1 MKLKVEMLDERERTG
16 RKGSATASALTLTAV
31 PISTLSSARLPFDFV
46 KSSSFK
52 AIVSPA
58 QSSAL
63 APIPIPVPV
72 LPSPLDTIVIPLATQ
87 SSLSHIITE
96 PVRIFSTVST
106 STSTADLPHIAICAS
121 CSSNTSTVGTSD
133 HIVESKSIDPGT
145 ETGTGTGTGAESKM
159 DRDIDGG
166 SNRIIEEKKK
176 TQETSFAILHEMKDK
191 MTQTIEVAQPPRIE
205 IVSLTVTPPKIIPLE
220 PERKKSSQPII
231 AIKKL
236 STVMAIED
244 ILFKDIEKIALPVES
259 EEVEV
264 MQAASI
270 FIDKDFHPDK
280 VERVLVPK
288 ESKEIDSAA
297 NFNFGLQFEILE
309 KLDDATAIDDENSDT
324 EDDEDGE
331 EEREEERE
339 EEKGD
344 DKKVAVEDEVEAED
358 RGGKVEM
365 GKVGVREKRIHNS
378 RITSTTG
385 LGMNSYLH

>member
-63 APIPIPVPV
+63 APIPV
-72 LPSPLDTIVIPLATQ
+72 LPSPSPPDSIVIPLAIQ
-87 SSLSHIITE
+87 SSLSHVITE
-96 PVRIFSTVST
+96 PVRSFSTVST
-106 STSTADLPHIAICAS
+106 STSDLPHIAICAS
-121 CSSNTSTVGTSD
+121 CSSNMSTVGNSD
-133 HIVESKSIDPGT
+133 QIVESKSIGPGT
-145 ETGTGTGTGAESKM
+145 ETGTGTGTESNVK
-159 DRDIDGG
+159 RDIDGG
-166 SNRIIEEKKK
+166 SNSMIGEKKES
-176 TQETSFAILHEMKDK
+176 QETSFAIFHETEDK
-191 MTQTIEVAQPPRIE
+191 MTQTMEVAEPPKIE
-205 IVSLTVTPPKIIPLE
+205 IVPLTVTPPKIVPLE

-236 STVMAIED
+236 SKVMVIED
-244 ILFKDIEKIALPVES
+244 ILFKDVEKVALPVES

-270 FIDKDFHPDK
+270 FIDKDLHPGK
-280 VERVLVPK
+280 EERVVVPK
-288 ESKEIDSAA
+288 ELKENDSTA
-297 NFNFGLQFEILE
+297 NFNLGLQFEILE
-309 KLDDATAIDDENSDT
+309 KSDDATAIDDENSDT

-331 EEREEERE
+331 EEREEGRE
-339 EEKGD
+339 EDKGD

-365 GKVGVREKRIHNS
+365 GEVGVREKRIRNS
-378 RITSTTG
+378 RITSTSG
-385 LGMNSYLH
+385 LGINSYNR